1 MSGGEGEEPFPLDI
15 NPMYEGERVR
25 KEQMFVELGGPKK
38 PGFELVI
45 CEEEPENVSDGRVT
59 LIGPDLSE
67 MQEGESYA
75 YAMIYKVY
83 GKEVEKDLE
92 AVLERRNHEFQSYI
106 QGYMH
111 LNQRADIWVR
121 ISKDAIRKGLKS
133 LKQIAKATVMLYKSE
148 LPFIE
153 KMEAIYITDEDEVL
167 RRIKEAEAVYKA
179 RDEKARGLHDED
191 VDEFYQCTLCQSF
204 APTNVC
210 VITPDRVALCGAMT
224 WFDARASA
232 RIDPEG
238 PNAPIPKGEC
248 IDPIGG
254 EYTGVNEAAVRLSG
268 GAYNSIKLHSFFEKP
283 HTSCGCFEVAGF
295 YIPEVDGIGW
305 IHRGS
310 KVTETPIGLPFS
322 TIAASVGG
330 GRQVEGFLGIG
341 IQYFYS
347 EKFIQADGGW
357 RRVVWMPS
365 DLKEKIIDAIPEEMR
380 DKIATEKEAR
390 NIEELKEFLRKVN
403 HPVVKGVIRPV
414 DGVKITEGWG
424 EVAEEAAV
432 EAAAEEVAAKEA
444 AEEAVKEAVAAEKRA
459 EEAAVSSATAEG
471 AAERAEAVG
480 GEARAAGALAKPA
493 VPVTA
498 AVPASVSAGTL
509 MIPITVDISA
519 LLPVLEALV
528 RRAVESEGSVG
539 GGGLKI
545 TFKDAEIRVGKV
557 ILKKSGREKKESG

>member
-1 MSGGEGEEPFPLDI
+1 MSSGDFPFDI
-15 NPMYEGERVR
+15 NPMYEGERIR
-25 KEQMFVELGGPKK
+25 REQMFVELAGPQK

-45 CEEEPENVSDGRVT
+45 CEEDPENVNDEHVT
-59 LIGPDLSE
+59 LIGPDIDE
-67 MQEGESYA
+67 MEEGGVYA

-111 LNQRADIWVR
+111 LNQRSEIWIR
-121 ISKDAIRKGLKS
+121 ISKDLINKGLRS
-133 LKQIAKATVMLYKSE
+133 LKQIASATIMLYKSE
-148 LPFIE
+148 LSFIE
-153 KMEAIYITDEDEVL
+153 KMEAIYITDEEEVL
-167 RRIKEAEAVYKA
+167 RRMKEAEAIYRA

-191 VDEFYQCTLCQSF
+191 VEEFYQCTLCQSF

-268 GAYNSIKLHSFFEKP
+268 GAYDSIKLHSFFEKP

-310 KVTETPIGLPFS
+310 QVSETPIGLPFS

-357 RRVVWMPS
+357 RRVVWMAS
-365 DLKEKIIDAIPEEMR
+365 DLKERVIDAIPEEMR
-380 DKIATEKEAR
+380 DKIATEKDAR
-390 NIEELKEFLRKVN
+390 TIEELKEFLRKAD
-403 HPVVKGVIRPV
+403 HPVVKGVVRPV

-424 EVAEEAAV
+424 GEEV
-432 EAAAEEVAAKEA
+432 AAEEVAE
-444 AEEAVKEAVAAEKRA
+444 
-459 EEAAVSSATAEG
+459 TA
-471 AAERAEAVG
+471 
-480 GEARAAGALAKPA
+480 ARAYSAADEISAADETPAPQRITVPPAPPSARSAPPSAENVLTIPASLTVDLSSLLSVLNALA
-493 VPVTA
+493 A
-498 AVPASVSAGTL
+498 ATGDMTGQS
-509 MIPITVDISA
+509 I
-519 LLPVLEALV
+519 
-528 RRAVESEGSVG
+528 
-539 GGGLKI
+539 KI
-545 TFKDAEIRVGKV
+545 TLKNAEIRIGKIV
-557 ILKKSGREKKESG
+557 LQKQQERENRRK

>member
-432 EAAAEEVAAKEA
+432 EAAAEE
-444 AEEAVKEAVAAEKRA
+444 AVKEAVAAEKRA

-480 GEARAAGALAKPA
+480 GEARAAEALAKPA
-493 VPVTA
+493 VPTTA

-528 RRAVESEGSVG
+528 RRAAESEGSAVG

>member
-1 MSGGEGEEPFPLDI
+1 
-15 NPMYEGERVR
+15 
-25 KEQMFVELGGPKK
+25 
-38 PGFELVI
+38 
-45 CEEEPENVSDGRVT
+45 
-59 LIGPDLSE
+59 
-67 MQEGESYA
+67 
-75 YAMIYKVY
+75 
-83 GKEVEKDLE
+83 
-92 AVLERRNHEFQSYI
+92 
-106 QGYMH
+106 
-111 LNQRADIWVR
+111 
-121 ISKDAIRKGLKS
+121 
-133 LKQIAKATVMLYKSE
+133 
-148 LPFIE
+148 

-210 VITPDRVALCGAMT
+210 IITPDRVALCGAMT

-238 PNAPIPKGEC
+238 PNAPVPKGEC

-254 EYTGVNEAAVRLSG
+254 EYTGVNEAAKRLSG
-268 GAYNSIKLHSFFEKP
+268 GAYDSIKLHSFLEKP

-424 EVAEEAAV
+424 EEAEEAAV
-432 EAAAEEVAAKEA
+432 EAVAEEVAAEEA
-444 AEEAVKEAVAAEKRA
+444 AEEAVKGAVATEKRA
-459 EEAAVSSATAEG
+459 EEAAVSSATAER

-480 GEARAAGALAKPA
+480 GEARAAEALAKPA
-493 VPVTA
+493 VPVT